1 MAFSLKRFFS
11 WQVGEARVEEVSCR
25 ELLEAAEEYRIR
37 ELAFWCCVNLIAN
50 AVGRCEFRTYLKGAE
65 IRGGE
70 YYLWNVEPNVNQNS
84 TVFLHKLIARLY
96 QDNEALIVPTRKR
109 DGSDAIVVAD
119 SWQVPPEY
127 PSKQNEYKG
136 VVVGEVHYD
145 KTFYEKDVIH
155 LTLNHCDIGPVV
167 RGIYNAYTKLIS
179 VAMNNYAW
187 SNGQHWKVKVDQM
200 ASGQENWAQ
209 TFQKMVEAQIRPFLN
224 SGSAVLPEFDGWS
237 YENVGKSFESGR
249 DASHIRSLVND
260 VFDFTANTLLIPPVL
275 LRGQVEGVG
284 DAHGRF
290 LSQCIDPLMDQL
302 SEEINR
308 KKYGYEKWRERSYMQ
323 IDTSAIEHF
332 DLFGNAANIEKLI
345 GSGYSYNDVQRA
357 AGGREIDEPWANE
370 HFITKNFAEAQS
382 ALKGEGA

>member
-1 MAFSLKRFFS
+1 MAFSLKRFFP

>member
-1 MAFSLKRFFS
+1 MAFSLKRFFP

-25 ELLEAAEEYRIR
+25 ELLEAEEEYRIR

-179 VAMNNYAW
+179 VAMNNYVWA
-187 SNGQHWKVKVDQM
+187 NGQHWKVKVDQM
-200 ASGQENWAQ
+200 VSGQENWAQ

-249 DASHIRSLVND
+249 DASHIRALVND

>member
-1 MAFSLKRFFS
+1 MAFSLKRFFP

-25 ELLEAAEEYRIR
+25 ELLGAAEEYRIR

>member
-1 MAFSLKRFFS
+1 M
-11 WQVGEARVEEVSCR
+11 EEVSCR

-84 TVFLHKLIARLY
+84 TVFLHKLIAQLY

-187 SNGQHWKVKVDQM
+187 ANGQHWKVKVDQM
-200 ASGQENWAQ
+200 VSGQENWAQ
-209 TFQKMVEAQIRPFLN
+209 TIQKMVEAQIRPFLN

-249 DASHIRSLVND
+249 DASHIRALVND